1 MTRRAVRLPADP
13 VAAQEISFDLTA
25 ARCRG
30 RWRLWGRAEAAHQ
43 SAPSEA
49 ERSQAAAPALAL
61 CHGCPETIGCSLR
74 AQYDHYTGLAAGTA
88 WINGVSYDP
97 SKVHHVTPITTNP
110 GGSGGS
116 GDSGDS
122 EGAGES
128 EPPASLEEG
137 RSDLRR
143 TG

>member
-13 VAAQEISFDLTA
+13 IAAQGISFDLTA

-43 SAPSEA
+43 QAPSEDQ
-49 ERSQAAAPALAL
+49 RSQAAAPALAL
-61 CHGCPETIGCSLR
+61 CEGCPETIGCRLR
-74 AQYDHYTGLAAGTA
+74 AQYDRYTGLAAGTA

-97 SKVHHVTPITTNP
+97 SKVHHVTPITP
-110 GGSGGS
+110 SSGDSDASGGS
-116 GDSGDS
+116 SGSLPQTSPEDGRGD
-122 EGAGES
+122 
-128 EPPASLEEG
+128 LEK
-137 RSDLRR
+137 